1 MAISLNSIVGFSA
14 PHVSRSSIRAAAQ
27 RLQFTSPLSI
37 KKRRLGLCLSVA
49 DGDRLATETS
59 KEGSGD
65 SERSFSNNQV
75 SAVNTSSL
83 DSPGVNSTLKSSV
96 DDSGPQASEAAN
108 GSVVSSDPKLDG
120 SSSPTVQS
128 APKRSPLTARERL
141 RAARVLSRYN
151 ETKASKSV
159 MGSKVLDALKE
170 SDRGKK
176 KKRSGLP
183 EAPTNLLDDSKRG
196 MPKPG
201 LTFEFPGGADLF
213 IIAFSFVFISTVMFA
228 TTYIV
233 WKVGAIHF
241 NEY

>member
-1 MAISLNSIVGFSA
+1 MLLLKYQ
-14 PHVSRSSIRAAAQ
+14 HVSKSSIRAAA
-27 RLQFTSPLSI
+27 LSPIQFTSPLSI
-37 KKRRLGLCLSVA
+37 RKRTWGLCLSLA
-49 DGDRLATETS
+49 DGDGLATKTS
-59 KEGSGD
+59 KESSGD
-65 SERSFSNNQV
+65 SKGSFSENQV

-83 DSPGVNSTLKSSV
+83 DSHEVNSTLQTSF
-96 DDSGPQASEAAN
+96 DDSGPQASEASN
-108 GSVVSSDPKLDG
+108 GSVVSSDEKQDG
-120 SSSPTVQS
+120 SSSPIVQS
-128 APKRSPLTARERL
+128 ARKRSPLTARDRL

-151 ETKASKSV
+151 EAKASKSE

-176 KKRSGLP
+176 KKKSGLP
-183 EAPTNLLDDSKRG
+183 EAPLNLLDDSKRG
-196 MPKPG
+196 LPKPG
-201 LTFEFPGGADLF
+201 LTFQFPGGTDLF